1 MNRRML
7 LALPAGLAASA
18 ALRAMAS
25 PATPPLDLDVPICR
39 GGLRRIAEVP
49 QREATTPAE
58 IDADFLEKLGLLE
71 GHLLVGKRLL
81 EAKQSRLAVPHFSH
95 PIRELYT
102 WLEPRILARRAPQF
116 ERELDAMEA
125 YAEAGNTG
133 SEGAFATAWESLMPK
148 LRATRATVA
157 PAHRASPRFMVDHV
171 ALMAFDVSDDY
182 GESIERG
189 RIVNVIEYHDS
200 MGYLMYATAL
210 AKAEAAHPGAAPAWA
225 EVVGVLDELHDK
237 VYPDLMPPSRPPMS
251 IYNVR
256 SRYERLRA
264 IAAQLSV

>member
-1 MNRRML
+1 MNRRHL
-7 LALPAGLAASA
+7 LALPAGLVA
-18 ALRAMAS
+18 ALAAARVTVAAPGAGM
-25 PATPPLDLDVPICR
+25 DDIPICR
-39 GGLRRIAEVP
+39 GGVRRIANVP
-49 QREATTPAE
+49 EREATTPAE
-58 IDADFLEKLGLLE
+58 LDADFLEKLGLLE
-71 GHLLVGKRLL
+71 GHLLIGRRLL

-102 WLEPRILARRAPQF
+102 WLEPRLIARRAPQF
-116 ERELDAMEA
+116 ERELDVMEA
-125 YAEAGNTG
+125 YADAGNTG
-133 SEGAFATAWESLMPK
+133 VDGAFATAWDALMPK

-157 PAHRASPRFMVDHV
+157 PAHRASPRFMVDHI

-200 MGYLMYATAL
+200 MGYLMYATGL
-210 AKAEAAHPGAAPAWA
+210 AKAEAARPGAAPAWT

-256 SRYERLRA
+256 SRYERLRS
-264 IAAQLSV
+264 IAAQLNA